1 VGLVS
6 GLLMLPLLPV
16 RGVIRLADELQHEAY
31 RQWSDPAAIQAQLAE
46 IEESVAA
53 GEFAPEDAEPLQDE
67 LVSRL
72 LATREGGP

>member
-1 VGLVS
+1 
-6 GLLMLPLLPV
+6 MLPLLPV

-53 GEFAPEDAEPLQDE
+53 GELAPEDAEPLQDE

-72 LATREGGP
+72 LATRESGP

>member
-53 GEFAPEDAEPLQDE
+53 GELAPEDAEPLQDE

-72 LATREGGP
+72 LATRESGP

>member
-46 IEESVAA
+46 IEASVAA
-53 GEFAPEDAEPLQDE
+53 GELAPEDAEPLQDE

-72 LATREGGP
+72 LATRESGP

>member
-1 VGLVS
+1 MGLVS

-53 GEFAPEDAEPLQDE
+53 GELAPEDAEPLQDE

-72 LATREGGP
+72 LATRESGP